1 MNALLFIDDE
11 EGVRRSVTRALKREP
26 YQLYVAENGE
36 NGIALAQQHS
46 PEITTVVSDY
56 RMPGI
61 DGLETLGAIGRINP
75 EMTRIILTGYA
86 TMEAAIAATNQGI
99 DGFLTKPFDNKSLR
113 ANIRGISVKKHL
125 RQFVTEQVYNEL
137 QSSPGALAPAFHEVT
152 VLFADIRGFTGMTQT
167 VAPDCLAGFLNDS
180 YFTPLGE
187 IAYQHGGIVDK
198 HLGDGIMI
206 VFGSLGPRQDDPL
219 RAVTAAAVMQAAAAG
234 IDRELRLKN
243 GLRLKIGIGIS
254 TGTVFSGLLGSI
266 RKKEFTSVGMAV
278 NIAARLQALAA
289 PGEILISE
297 KTFLKIQSQKR
308 VGPNGAADF
317 SIAARDP
324 MRVKGLQDPIAIYR
338 VDQRVRTV

>member
-1 MNALLFIDDE
+1 MNGLLFIDDE
-11 EGVRRSVTRALKREP
+11 EGVRRSVARALKKEP
-26 YQLYVAENGE
+26 YELYIAETGE
-36 NGIALAQQHS
+36 AGIAIAQRNRRG
-46 PEITTVVSDY
+46 ITTVVSDY

-86 TMEAAIAATNQGI
+86 TMEAAIDATNQGI

-152 VLFADIRGFTGMTQT
+152 VLFADIRGFTSMSQT
-167 VAPDCLAGFLNDS
+167 VSPERLAGFLNDR
-180 YFTPLGE
+180 YFTPMGE
-187 IAYQHGGIVDK
+187 IAYEHGGIVDK

-206 VFGSLGPRQDDPL
+206 VFGSLGPRADDPL
-219 RAVTAAAVMQAAAAG
+219 RAVQAAAAMQKAAG
-234 IDRELRLKN
+234 DIDCRLRRQD

-254 TGTVFSGLLGSI
+254 TGIVFSGLLGSI

-278 NIAARLQALAA
+278 NIAARLQALAG

-297 KTFLKIQSQKR
+297 STGRKLH
-308 VGPNGAADF
+308 GGNGSSAV
-317 SIAARDP
+317 SIAALKP
-324 MRVKGLQDPIAIYR
+324 VRVKGLDDPIAVYR
-338 VDQRVRTV
+338 VGYRTRTA

>member
-1 MNALLFIDDE
+1 
-11 EGVRRSVTRALKREP
+11 
-26 YQLYVAENGE
+26 
-36 NGIALAQQHS
+36 
-46 PEITTVVSDY
+46 
-56 RMPGI
+56 
-61 DGLETLGAIGRINP
+61 
-75 EMTRIILTGYA
+75 
-86 TMEAAIAATNQGI
+86 
-99 DGFLTKPFDNKSLR
+99 
-113 ANIRGISVKKHL
+113 
-125 RQFVTEQVYNEL
+125 
-137 QSSPGALAPAFHEVT
+137 
-152 VLFADIRGFTGMTQT
+152 
-167 VAPDCLAGFLNDS
+167 
-180 YFTPLGE
+180 
-187 IAYQHGGIVDK
+187 
-198 HLGDGIMI
+198 MI

>member
-1 MNALLFIDDE
+1 MNGLLFIDDE
-11 EGVRRSVTRALKREP
+11 EGVRRSVARALKKEP
-26 YQLYVAENGE
+26 YDLFVAENGE
-36 NGIALAQQHS
+36 AGIAIAEQNHRG
-46 PEITTVVSDY
+46 ITTVVSDY

-75 EMTRIILTGYA
+75 EVTRIILTGYA
-86 TMEAAIAATNQGI
+86 TMEAAIDATNQGI

-125 RQFVTEQVYNEL
+125 RQFVTEQVYNEI
-137 QSSPGALAPAFHEVT
+137 QSSPGALAPSFHEVT
-152 VLFADIRGFTGMTQT
+152 VLFADIRGFTGMSQA
-167 VAPDCLAGFLNDS
+167 VSPERLADFLNNR

-187 IAYQHGGIVDK
+187 IAYEHGGIVDK

-206 VFGSLGPRQDDPL
+206 VFGALGPRADDPL
-219 RAVTAAAVMQAAAAG
+219 RAVRAAAAMQKTAG
-234 IDRELRLKN
+234 DIDSRLKRTD

-278 NIAARLQALAA
+278 NIAARLQALAG

-297 KTFLKIQSQKR
+297 RTGHKLHGCPGRSEVAIEALR
-308 VGPNGAADF
+308 PV
-317 SIAARDP
+317 
-324 MRVKGLQDPIAIYR
+324 RVKGVDDPITVYR
-338 VDQRVRTV
+338 VGYRTRTT

>member
-1 MNALLFIDDE
+1 MNGLLFIDDE
-11 EGVRRSVTRALKREP
+11 EGVRRSVARALKREP
-26 YQLYVAENGE
+26 YQLYVADSGE
-36 NGIALAQQHS
+36 NGIAIARQHG
-46 PEITTVVSDY
+46 PDITTVVSDY

-99 DGFLTKPFDNKSLR
+99 DGFLTKPFDNTSLR

-137 QSSPGALAPAFHEVT
+137 QSSPGALAPTFHEVT

-167 VAPDCLAGFLNDS
+167 VSPDYLAGFLNDS

-187 IAYQHGGIVDK
+187 IAYEHGGIVDK

-219 RAVTAAAVMQAAAAG
+219 RAVAAAAAMQKTAAA
-234 IDRELRLKN
+234 IDRKLRLKN

-278 NIAARLQALAA
+278 NIAARLQALAG
-289 PGEILISE
+289 PGEVLISE
-297 KTFLKIQSQKR
+297 KTYLKLQAQNLASKA
-308 VGPNGAADF
+308 GAADI
-317 SIAARDP
+317 SIAVLDP
-324 MRVKGLQDPIAIYR
+324 IRVKGLPDPITVYR
-338 VDQRVRTV
+338 VGQCMRTV

>member
-1 MNALLFIDDE
+1 MNGLLFIDDE
-11 EGVRRSVTRALKREP
+11 EGVRRSVVRALKREP
-26 YQLYVAENGE
+26 YQLFVANSGE
-36 NGIALAQQHS
+36 NGIALARQHS
-46 PEITTVVSDY
+46 PDITTVVSDY

-61 DGLETLGAIGRINP
+61 DGLETLSAIGRMNP

-167 VAPDCLAGFLNDS
+167 VSPDYLAGFLNDS
-180 YFTPLGE
+180 YFTPLG
-187 IAYQHGGIVDK
+187 
-198 HLGDGIMI
+198 
-206 VFGSLGPRQDDPL
+206 PRRDDPL
-219 RAVTAAAVMQAAAAG
+219 RVVAAAAAMQKTAAA
-234 IDRELRLKN
+234 IDRKLRRKN

-278 NIAARLQALAA
+278 KIAARLQALAA

-297 KTFLKIQSQKR
+297 KTYLKLQMETSVQSTGTSD
-308 VGPNGAADF
+308 VT
-317 SIAARDP
+317 IAAIDP
-324 MRVKGLQDPIAIYR
+324 VRVKGLQDPIMVYR
-338 VDQRVRTV
+338 VGQRMRTV

>member
-1 MNALLFIDDE
+1 MNGLLFIDDE
-11 EGVRRSVTRALKREP
+11 EGVRRSVARALKREP
-26 YQLYVAENGE
+26 YELYVAKNGE
-36 NGIALAQQHS
+36 AGIALVEQNHRS
-46 PEITTVVSDY
+46 INTVVSDY

-86 TMEAAIAATNQGI
+86 TMEAAIDATNQGI

-152 VLFADIRGFTGMTQT
+152 VLFADIRGFTSMSQT
-167 VAPDCLAGFLNDS
+167 VSPERLANFLNDS

-187 IAYQHGGIVDK
+187 IAYAHGGIVDK

-206 VFGSLGPRQDDPL
+206 VFGALGPCADDPL
-219 RAVTAAAVMQAAAAG
+219 RAVEAAAAMQKTAG
-234 IDRELRLKN
+234 EIDCRLRREN
-243 GLRLKIGIGIS
+243 GLRLRIGIGIS

-266 RKKEFTSVGMAV
+266 RKKEFTSVGLAV
-278 NIAARLQALAA
+278 NIAARLEALAA

-297 KTFLKIQSQKR
+297 NTGRTL
-308 VGPNGAADF
+308 ADRLGHPSV
-317 SIAARDP
+317 SIEALEPAQ
-324 MRVKGLQDPIAIYR
+324 VKGLDDPIEVYR
-338 VDQRVRTV
+338 VVYRERTA